1 MELIGYKSRKGAL
14 VYSLALLVIVIIF
27 FLVTGLI
34 SISSSSDVF
43 TEMTLWL
50 VLMGIVFVWFIWMLF
65 SYILLPRVLLLFQ
78 DKTIT
83 IYSLFKRSK
92 KINLNEVVSIS
103 ILPSIFP
110 FHPRSANLVIATKGE
125 GSFVISYLK
134 DINKISSVLNQK
146 LENHIISNSDQYFSF
161 DDRKR

>member
-1 MELIGYKSRKGAL
+1 MELIGYKSKKGAL
-14 VYSLALLVIVIIF
+14 IYSLALVVLVVIF

-34 SISSSSDVF
+34 SISSNADVF

-50 VLMGIVFVWFIWMLF
+50 VLMGVVFIWFILMLF

-78 DKTIT
+78 DKIIT

-92 KINLNEVVSIS
+92 KIDLNEIVSIS
-103 ILPSIFP
+103 ILPSILP
-110 FHPRSANLVIATKGE
+110 FHPRSTNLVITTKGE

-134 DINKISSVLNQK
+134 DINQVSSFLNKK
-146 LENHIISNSDQYFSF
+146 LENHIISNSDQYFSSS
-161 DDRKR
+161 DYKR